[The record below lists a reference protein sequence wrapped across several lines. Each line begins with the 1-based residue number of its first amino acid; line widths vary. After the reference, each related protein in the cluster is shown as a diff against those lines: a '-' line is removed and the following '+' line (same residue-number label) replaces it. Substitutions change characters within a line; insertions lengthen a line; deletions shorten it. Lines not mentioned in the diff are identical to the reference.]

1 MVPQMLARPITEMAT
16 APSAEV
22 VVIPIPASIE
32 PGAIGPQTS
41 VTKAGK
47 CAVMKPSW

>member
-1 MVPQMLARPITEMAT
+1 MLAMPISEIAA

-22 VVIPIPASIE
+22 EAMPSPASRP
-32 PGAIGPQTS
+32 PGAIGAQTS